1 MVPQDNIQSDKNNNN
16 KIQVTMR
23 NNENKNLSKSYI
35 WVERGNFYCDDIPNK
50 KRRGKNKSKSP
61 SDKFLIIGFDTEYK
75 TRGEAFERHE
85 LMEGLGRNE
94 ILSYQVYCKLHDP
107 DQPEAQEWGGICF
120 PEDGS
125 VDNRLSL
132 KDLISFAIW
141 KGISSGAVSLVPT
154 RVYLVGHFTRADIP
168 AFKDFQT
175 LTKMMSAVRNTF
187 LSIDGFI
194 PVDFIFDDGEDDPI
208 TVEILLRD
216 TMLLTPAG
224 SKSLRALGELVG
236 VEKIQLDPDPKKD
249 QWYKENMDVLLRD
262 DPDLFD
268 RYALNDAVICVRYAD
283 QMIEQCRDLLGQA
296 KLPVTLTTI
305 GVDLLLQS
313 WKDDLEIDP
322 NEVLGKERV
331 KESRFDKKLGH
342 YTYKNRDVPLREVAW
357 HLQLATE
364 SYHGGRNEQFWFGP
378 AFEDDWTDYDLSSAY
393 PTAMAMIGFPD
404 WRNIRVTTNIEEFT
418 PDTLGIACVEFEFP
432 ENVSFP
438 TLPVRTDNG
447 LVFPRKG
454 ISDCSSPEIALAHSL
469 GAKLTIRHGVI
480 VPYQSDERVFGE
492 FIKACIKKRKSYRK
506 GTLENLFWK
515 ELTNSSYGKTAQGL
529 REKRVFDLREK
540 TTMPLPESRITNPF
554 FASYITSFVRSV
566 LGEIMNRLPSEVC
579 VFSCTTDGFL
589 SNATDDDLVVAQQ
602 GPLASLYRSSRKSL
616 TGESDVIE
624 IKHKIRRP
632 LGWRTRGQATL
643 LKGLGDPGDD
653 TTIVLAKGGI
663 FLPDSLE
670 NAAAQNEYVVNLFLK
685 RTPDDVIP
693 MKIKTGIRDI
703 VNFDADLVDKSL
715 VKRLS
720 MEFDWKRKPVAARQ
734 ITDPDHIAFST
745 QPWDTVDEFMMM
757 RDYWESFTKGAP
769 FCLKDIEGYRQFA
782 TYVMTHS
789 SLGKEGSRYL
799 RKTQSDINRLRQ
811 SLGSAWRS
819 SKGGLKWQQDG
830 ISNAEFAHILEQ
842 AGIPCSR
849 ADVENASRKPFEPKK
864 CPPTP
869 DVYEALSKLRT
880 RFPDLEEDA
889 FIVDSSHQIDLMSA
903 INADCPFLA
912 RV

>member
-1 MVPQDNIQSDKNNNN
+1 MVSQDHIQSDNN
-16 KIQVTMR
+16 KTEVIMR
-23 NNENKNLSKSYI
+23 NNENKTLSKSYI
-35 WVERGNFYCDDIPNK
+35 WVERGNFYCEEERCKKNK
-50 KRRGKNKSKSP
+50 KKGKKKKSS
-61 SDKFLIIGFDTEYK
+61 SGKFLIIGFDTEYK

-85 LMEGLGRNE
+85 LQEGIGRNE
-94 ILSYQVYCKLHDP
+94 ILSYQVHCKLHDP

-141 KGISSGAVSLVPT
+141 KGINSGAVSVVPT
-154 RVYLVGHFTRADIP
+154 RIYLVGHFTRADIP
-168 AFKDFQT
+168 AFSDFQS

-194 PVDFIFDDGEDDPI
+194 PVDFTFEEGEGEKV

-236 VEKIQLDPDPKKD
+236 LQKIQLDPDPKKD
-249 QWYKENMDVLLRD
+249 QWYKENMDVLLKD

-283 QMIEQCRDLLGQA
+283 RMIQQCQALLGQS
-296 KLPVTLTTI
+296 KLPVTLTSI

-313 WKDDLEIDP
+313 WKDDLKIDP
-322 NEVLGKERV
+322 NDVLGKEKV
-331 KESRFDKKLGH
+331 KEQHFSKKLGH
-342 YTYKNRDVPLREVAW
+342 YVYESRDVPLREVAW
-357 HLQLATE
+357 HLTLATE

-404 WRNIRVTTNIEEFT
+404 WKNIRVSTNLEEFT

-432 ENVSFP
+432 DTVRFP

-454 ISDCSSPEIALAHSL
+454 ISDCSSPEIALAVSL
-469 GAKLTIRHGVI
+469 GATLTIRHGVI
-480 VPYQSDERVFGE
+480 VPYKSEERVFGE
-492 FIKACIKKRKSYRK
+492 FIKACIKKRKSYPK

-529 REKRVFDLREK
+529 REKRVYDLKDRETK
-540 TTMPLPESRITNPF
+540 RLPESRITNPF

-566 LGEIMNRLPSEVC
+566 LGEIMNRLPDDVC

-589 SNATDDDLVVAQQ
+589 SNATDDDMVIAQQ
-602 GPLASLYRSSRKSL
+602 GPLASLYRKSRKSL

-643 LKGLGDPGDD
+643 TQGKGDPGDD

-663 FLPDSLE
+663 FLPESLE
-670 NAAAQNEYVVNLFLK
+670 DVSSQNAYVVSLFLK

-720 MEFDWKRKPVAARQ
+720 MEFDWKRKPIAVRQ
-734 ITDPDHIAFST
+734 IADPDHVAFST
-745 QPWDTVDEFMMM
+745 QPWDSIDEFMMI
-757 RDYWESFTKGAP
+757 RNYWESFTKLSP
-769 FCLKDIEGYRQFA
+769 FCLKDLDGHRQFA

-789 SLGKEGSRYL
+789 SLGKDGSKYL
-799 RKTQSDINRLRQ
+799 SKTNGDLKRLRQ

-819 SKGGLKWQQDG
+819 SKGGLIWQQDD
-830 ISNAEFAHILEQ
+830 ISNAEFAYILEQ

-869 DVYEALSKLRT
+869 AVFEALSKLRI
-880 RFPDLEEDA
+880 RFPDLEEQA
-889 FIVDSSHQIDLMSA
+889 FIVDSTNQIDLMSA
-903 INADCPFLA
+903 IDTKCVFLD